1 VATGW
6 AAAIPWALGTLGGE
20 YMVSVYVRGGW
31 AAPAAAVYASGLLL
45 LAELAYWC
53 LERQTP
59 SDDEAGLTMRRALA
73 ITLPV
78 LGSLALGVLAAT
90 VTQVVSLPGSLLL
103 TAIGVTAAA
112 VALALVATFA
122 WRLRP

>member
-1 VATGW
+1 M
-6 AAAIPWALGTLGGE
+6 LGGE
-20 YMVSVYVRGGW
+20 YMVSVYVRDGS
-31 AAPAAAVYASGLLL
+31 AAPAAAVYGSGLLL

-59 SDDEAGLTMRRALA
+59 SHDEAGLTLRRALA
-73 ITLPV
+73 VTLLV
-78 LGSLALGVLAAT
+78 LGSLGLGLLVAT
-90 VTQVVSLPGSLLL
+90 VTQVVSLTGSLLL

-112 VALALVATFA
+112 VALALVGTLA